1 MKSTLKL
8 QTLII
13 ATLLAVA
20 SAPVFAGGPDKKKA
34 QEKTPTVVKE
44 VKKEKT
50 IETKKEST
58 PKKAETAP
66 EVEVPTISPL
76 MGAFESSDGFLVS
89 IITPTNA
96 RPNEVMVTLMPP
108 SKKNSTFCMMFA
120 VGKVSAPTQNKITV
134 TQFQGDSAFPA
145 PACAITLEAD
155 KSKITLSDHSYECEN
170 MCLGQ
175 ENPFVNKKPLA
186 RLLD

>member
-1 MKSTLKL
+1 MKTTLKL

-13 ATLLAVA
+13 AMLLAGA
-20 SAPVFAGGPDKKKA
+20 SVSVFAGGPDKKKA
-34 QEKTPTVVKE
+34 QEKTPTAVKE
-44 VKKEKT
+44 VKKDA
-50 IETKKEST
+50 

-66 EVEVPTISPL
+66 EVEAPTVSPL

-96 RPNEVMVTLMPP
+96 RPYEVMVTLMPP

-134 TQFQGDSAFPA
+134 TQFQGNSAFPA

-155 KSKITLSDHSYECEN
+155 KSKITLSDHSHECEN
-170 MCLGQ
+170 MCAGQ